1 MRAMETHDPVL
12 TGLAP
17 DPRRA
22 GSVQL
27 FVDGKPLLTV
37 AAAVVGQEA
46 LTEGMVLT
54 DPLHARLCRAADA
67 EAALRAALRA
77 LARRPYAQEELC
89 RRLVH
94 RGHPPE
100 ASEEAVTKAASLG
113 LLDDQ
118 EFTETYVRIH
128 RERGHGPARLRRDLL
143 GRGVAP
149 ELVDRAL
156 RSDAREEEDEV
167 EILRELAARRAGRV
181 RGLPRRTQIRRLTA
195 YLARRGYT
203 GAQAGKVV
211 REVLQP

>member
-1 MRAMETHDPVL
+1 MESHEPVL
-12 TGLAP
+12 TGLTP

-27 FVDGKPLLTV
+27 RVDGRPLLTV
-37 AAAVVGQEA
+37 AAAVVGEEGLA
-46 LTEGMVLT
+46 EGMVLT
-54 DPLHARLCRAADA
+54 ELLHARLCRAADA

-77 LARRPYAQEELC
+77 LARRPYAMEELC

-100 ASEEAVTKAASLG
+100 ASEEAVAKAASMG

-118 EFTETYVRIH
+118 EFAAMYVRIH

-143 GRGVAP
+143 VRGVDPGLVERAMRLNAP
-149 ELVDRAL
+149 PE
-156 RSDAREEEDEV
+156 EV
-167 EILRELAARRAGRV
+167 EGEVLRELASRRAGQV
-181 RGLPRRTQIRRLTA
+181 KGLPRRTQIRRLRA
-195 YLARRGYT
+195 YLARRGYS
-203 GAQAGKVV
+203 GAQVGKVV

>member
-1 MRAMETHDPVL
+1 METHEPVL
-12 TGLAP
+12 TGLVP

-37 AAAVVGQEA
+37 AVAVVGEEG
-46 LTEGMVLT
+46 LTEGMVVS
-54 DPLHARLCRAADA
+54 DALHARLCRAADA
-67 EAALRAALRA
+67 ESALRAALRA
-77 LARRPYAQEELC
+77 LARRPYAVEELC

-100 ASEEAVTKAASLG
+100 ASEEAVTRAAALG
-113 LLDDQ
+113 LVNDE
-118 EFTETYVRIH
+118 EFAEMYVRIH

-143 GRGVAP
+143 ARGVDPGLVERAMRVGAP
-149 ELVDRAL
+149 PEELE
-156 RSDAREEEDEV
+156 SEM
-167 EILRELAARRAGRV
+167 LRELASRRAGQV

-203 GAQAGKVV
+203 GARVGKVV

>member
-1 MRAMETHDPVL
+1 MESHDPIL
-12 TGLAP
+12 TGLVP

-27 FVDGKPLLTV
+27 CVEGKPLLTV
-37 AAAVVGQEA
+37 AVGVVEEEG

-77 LARRPYAQEELC
+77 LARRPYAMEELC

-100 ASEEAVTKAASLG
+100 ASEEAVTRAASMG

-118 EFTETYVRIH
+118 EFAEMYVRIR

-143 GRGVAP
+143 SRGVDPGLVERAMRAHAP
-149 ELVDRAL
+149 T
-156 RSDAREEEDEV
+156 EEDEV
-167 EILRELAARRAGRV
+167 ETLRELASSRAGQV

-195 YLARRGYT
+195 YMARRGYT
-203 GAQAGKVV
+203 GARVGQVV

>member
-1 MRAMETHDPVL
+1 MESHEPVL
-12 TGLAP
+12 TGLVP

-27 FVDGKPLLTV
+27 CVDGKPLLTV
-37 AAAVVGQEA
+37 AAAVVREEG
-46 LTEGMVLT
+46 LVEGMALT
-54 DPLHARLCRAADA
+54 DPLHARLCRAADV

-77 LARRPYAQEELC
+77 LARRPYAMEELC

-100 ASEEAVTKAASLG
+100 ASEEAVARAASLG

-118 EFTETYVRIH
+118 EFAETYVRIR

-143 GRGVAP
+143 VRGVDPSLVERAMRVDAP
-149 ELVDRAL
+149 PEE
-156 RSDAREEEDEV
+156 RESEM
-167 EILRELAARRAGRV
+167 LRELASRRVGQV

-203 GAQAGKVV
+203 GAQVGKVV